1 VTEPY
6 SGCLITFEGIDG
18 SGKTTQ
24 IRRLD
29 KELTRE
35 GLKPVLSREPGGTPL
50 GASVRD
56 LLLARDPPIS
66 PLSELFLFLA
76 DRAQHIEQVIR
87 PALQSGRIVLVDRF
101 TDATV
106 AYQGFGMG
114 HPLSLL
120 DTLHRA
126 VLGKIRP
133 AKTFLFDLPFETA
146 MERVHRRLGTETR
159 IEKRGTG
166 FFEKVRRGY
175 LELAVK
181 EPERFVVLDATLSEE
196 ELAIRILMELRPLL
210 PGGSGKHIF

>member
-1 VTEPY
+1 MTEPY

-50 GASVRD
+50 GASIREI
-56 LLLARDPPIS
+56 LLAQDPPIS

-120 DTLHRA
+120 DTLHRT
-126 VLGKIRP
+126 VLGRIRP
-133 AKTFLFDLPFETA
+133 AKTFLFDLPFEA
-146 MERVHRRLGTETR
+146 AKERVHRRPGSETR
-159 IEKRGTG
+159 IEKRGEA

-175 LELAVK
+175 LELAIK

-196 ELAIRILMELRPLL
+196 ELAIRILMELRPHL
-210 PGGSGKHIF
+210 PDGSGKRKS